1 MNREGLYLTEEKN
14 MKNKKA
20 AAVIAAVAAAV
31 LLCSCN
37 PVRTGQTE
45 MPTQENT
52 GAVQTET
59 PE

>member
-1 MNREGLYLTEEKN
+1 

-31 LLCSCN
+31 LLCACN
-37 PVRTGQTE
+37 PMQTGQTE

-52 GAVQTET
+52 GAV
-59 PE
+59 